1 MAGPLL
7 EATVMRRVGSKR
19 WQYSRI
25 VAAMRVPLSFHSMPH
40 SSLPTLQRM
49 MHGWLR
55 SRSIIR
61 FSRRVCSSLTPVRRF
76 SSITRMPRLSQ
87 ASSISGVIGLWEE
100 RQALQPNFFSSFS
113 RYTCR
118 ASGMPAPTPGWSWC
132 MFTPFSFRGCPFR
145 RKPLS
150 ASKRMSRIPIGVAT
164 TSTCLPFCQ
173 TLVSIL

>member
-1 MAGPLL
+1 MKYQYKGDTTYRNL
-7 EATVMRRVGSKR
+7 EAGQTVIFVYSNAELTKVANLYSENGKTLYASGQSTVNLTNIDILYTTSANDITGHVCGNQDGRATARSNGHEARRSKR

-40 SSLPTLQRM
+40 SSLPTLQRI

-55 SRSIIR
+55 SRSIMR

-100 RQALQPNFFSSFS
+100 R
-113 RYTCR
+113 
-118 ASGMPAPTPGWSWC
+118 
-132 MFTPFSFRGCPFR
+132 
-145 RKPLS
+145 
-150 ASKRMSRIPIGVAT
+150 
-164 TSTCLPFCQ
+164 
-173 TLVSIL
+173 